1 MDSNLLRKAAAAFG
15 ATGVGM
21 GAFGAHALKAQLTS
35 RGTLATWKTAVL
47 YQLVH
52 SVALLALSVAP
63 KTLDS
68 GSTGSCWIIGTA
80 LFSGSLYGLA
90 MGGPRLLGPVTPIGG
105 LIMIGGWVALGFAS
119 NSIDRP

>member
-1 MDSNLLRKAAAAFG
+1 MDSSLLRKAAALSG
-15 ATGVGM
+15 AMSVGM

-63 KTLDS
+63 RTVDF
-68 GSTGSCWIIGTA
+68 GNTGSLWIVGSA

-105 LIMIGGWVALGFAS
+105 LIMIGGWVALGLS
-119 NSIDRP
+119 TDSTDRP

>member
-1 MDSNLLRKAAAAFG
+1 M
-15 ATGVGM
+15 
-21 GAFGAHALKAQLTS
+21 
-35 RGTLATWKTAVL
+35 L

-63 KTLDS
+63 RTVDF
-68 GSTGSCWIIGTA
+68 GNTGSLWIVGSA

-105 LIMIGGWVALGFAS
+105 LIMIGGWVALGLS
-119 NSIDRP
+119 TDSTDRP